1 MGDDRDAKVNGRR
14 ATVHVQTVTTKS
26 VNMLRPIRT
35 ERCDGFGFN
44 AKETKQVGR
53 SQTTIDQFY

>member
-1 MGDDRDAKVNGRR
+1 MGDDRDAKVNGKR

-53 SQTTIDQFY
+53 